1 MSQKQGDTFRVKKN
15 ILERLVGV
23 DVEVVG
29 AVVGVVVVVDVD
41 AAVME
46 VVVFSGRGE
55 YRSVRCGADV
65 VVS

>member
-46 VVVFSGRGE
+46 VVVSGRGE